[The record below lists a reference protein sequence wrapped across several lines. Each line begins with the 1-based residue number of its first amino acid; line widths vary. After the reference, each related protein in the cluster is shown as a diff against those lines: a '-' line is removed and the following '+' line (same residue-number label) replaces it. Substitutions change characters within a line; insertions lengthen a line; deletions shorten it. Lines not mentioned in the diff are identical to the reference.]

1 LIVYVFKKGKTKNFG
16 DRSSDIL
23 GTNFVTFLPKN
34 LGKSP
39 KSFITQ
45 IEKINPG

>member
-1 LIVYVFKKGKTKNFG
+1 LS

-23 GTNFVTFLPKN
+23 GTNFVTPKN

-39 KSFITQ
+39 KYFITQ
-45 IEKINPG
+45 IEKTKPG